1 MPISHLARIVTGAGL
16 IILASC
22 ASGSRNVQTST
33 VGCATQSQRSGGK
46 FAPAENDRYAVT
58 NAELG
63 AIILDG
69 QHYLRWSFG
78 LRVKQPIQLRSV
90 RVEDITNAGPI
101 SYISDQAPQV
111 TGGQWI
117 SYSGAIEPNA
127 AAIPWLYDNA
137 TSSRVFRITITDLN
151 NQVSVLNQSVS
162 YSPQSK
168 KELRRW
174 YGLDNSR

>member
-1 MPISHLARIVTGAGL
+1 
-16 IILASC
+16 
-22 ASGSRNVQTST
+22 
-33 VGCATQSQRSGGK
+33 
-46 FAPAENDRYAVT
+46 
-58 NAELG
+58 
-63 AIILDG
+63 
-69 QHYLRWSFG
+69 
-78 LRVKQPIQLRSV
+78 
-90 RVEDITNAGPI
+90 
-101 SYISDQAPQV
+101 V

>member
-1 MPISHLARIVTGAGL
+1 MFISRLVRIALGAGL

-22 ASGSRNVQTST
+22 GSQSTKVQT
-33 VGCATQSQRSGGK
+33 VGAGGAIQSQRSGGK
-46 FAPAENDRYAVT
+46 LAPAENDRYAVT

-69 QHYLRWSFG
+69 QHYLRWSFA
-78 LRVKQPIQLRSV
+78 LRIKQPVQLRSV
-90 RVEDITNAGPI
+90 RVEDITNAAPI

-117 SYSGAIEPNA
+117 GYSGAIEPNA
-127 AAIPWLYDNA
+127 AAIPWLYDN
-137 TSSRVFRITITDLN
+137 TTTTRIFRIAITDLN
-151 NQVSVLNQSVS
+151 NQVSVLNQNVS

-168 KELRRW
+168 KELRKW
-174 YGLDNSR
+174 YGLDSSR

>member
-33 VGCATQSQRSGGK
+33 VGGATQSQRSGGK

-69 QHYLRWSFG
+69 QHYLRWSFW